1 MDDAAPTVLRITA
14 LCGLLRVSHSTLEAA
29 FKSVTRLTP
38 QVFLRLRRRLRRLNR
53 ARAALLSADPLRER
67 VTDVA
72 TQMGFTELGR
82 FAVRYRELFGESPSE
97 TLRRG
102 PCGSVSV
109 GTLAD

>member
-1 MDDAAPTVLRITA
+1 M
-14 LCGLLRVSHSTLEAA
+14 RVSHSTLEAA

-38 QVFLRLRRRLRRLNR
+38 QVFLRLRRLNR

-109 GTLAD
+109 GTLAA